1 MYRYDYHVNGTSKT
15 FNCTPQYM
23 RWLNDQAFKARNTD
37 IPCTVMDIWMF
48 YSELKH
54 IFQMLDADEKEIVF
68 RNLKEGDA
76 FVLI

>member
-1 MYRYDYHVNGTSKT
+1 
-15 FNCTPQYM
+15 M
-23 RWLNDQAFKARNTD
+23 RWFNDQAFKARTTD
-37 IPCTVMDIWMF
+37 IPCTVMDIWAF

-68 RNLKEGDA
+68 RNIKEGDA

>member
-1 MYRYDYHVNGTSKT
+1 MH
-15 FNCTPQYM
+15 
-23 RWLNDQAFKARNTD
+23 WLNSQAFKSRNTD
-37 IPCTVMDIWMF
+37 IPCCVMDIWMF

-68 RNLKEGDA
+68 QNLKEGDA

>member
-1 MYRYDYHVNGTSKT
+1 MYRYDYRVNGTDKT

-23 RWLNDQAFKARNTD
+23 RWLNDQALKARNID

-68 RNLKEGDA
+68 RNLKEGDV

>member
-1 MYRYDYHVNGTSKT
+1 MYRYDYRIKGTDKT

-23 RWLNDQAFKARNTD
+23 RWLNDQAFKTRNTN

-68 RNLKEGDA
+68 ENLKKGDA

>member
-1 MYRYDYHVNGTSKT
+1 MYRYFYRINGTNKE

-23 RWLNDQAFKARNTD
+23 HWLNSQALKARNTD

-54 IFQMLDADEKEIVF
+54 IFQMLDAAEQEIVF
-68 RNLKEGDA
+68 ENLKIGNA
-76 FVLI
+76 FILV

>member
-1 MYRYDYHVNGTSKT
+1 
-15 FNCTPQYM
+15 
-23 RWLNDQAFKARNTD
+23 
-37 IPCTVMDIWMF
+37 MDIWMF
-48 YSELKH
+48 YSELNH

>member
-1 MYRYDYHVNGTSKT
+1 MYRYDYHINGTCKT

-23 RWLNDQAFKARNTD
+23 RWFNDQAFKARNTD

-54 IFQMLDADEKEIVF
+54 IFQTLDAAEQEIVF

>member
-1 MYRYDYHVNGTSKT
+1 MYRYDYRINGTRKI

-23 RWLNDQAFKARNTD
+23 RWFNDQALKARNTD

-54 IFQMLDADEKEIVF
+54 IFQMLDAREKEIVF